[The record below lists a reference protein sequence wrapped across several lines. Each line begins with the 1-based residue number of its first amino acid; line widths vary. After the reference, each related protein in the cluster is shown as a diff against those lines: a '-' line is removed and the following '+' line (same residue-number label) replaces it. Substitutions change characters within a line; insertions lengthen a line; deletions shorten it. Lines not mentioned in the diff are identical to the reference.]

1 MLVAQRVVLYRRV
14 DPEDLWVSG
23 FTLPTDYKSFQEAY
37 EGHKALLAS
46 EAIVSAVVNDCA
58 LDVPGELTF
67 VRVELQSRASVSF
80 VFEKVNGET
89 VSKIYGVDFITT
101 FTTIS

>member
-23 FTLPTDYKSFQEAY
+23 FTLPTEKKTFLEAF
-37 EGHKALLAS
+37 EEHRELLAS
-46 EAIVSAVVNDCA
+46 QEIVSAVVYDCA
-58 LDVPGELTF
+58 LDVPGELSF
-67 VRVELQSRASVSF
+67 SRVDLKGRASVEF
-80 VFEKVNGET
+80 VFEKSDGET